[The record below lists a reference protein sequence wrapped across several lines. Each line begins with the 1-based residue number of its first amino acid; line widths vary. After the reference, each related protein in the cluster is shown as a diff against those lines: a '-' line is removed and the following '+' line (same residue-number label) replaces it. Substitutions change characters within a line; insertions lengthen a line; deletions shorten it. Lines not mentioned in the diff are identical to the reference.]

1 MDDNRLIEM
10 INLYLDGE
18 LKKDQ
23 ELFLFTRL
31 AADNEAREY
40 FNQLNSIK
48 TAIAGSPEEFPE
60 DLDERILRT
69 ISSENLSGRSLFSG
83 NKLLL
88 VVSLAASIVLLLF
101 SGYLFLRIDS
111 YHEKVNDLS
120 QQVKLQSQTIEML
133 YNSLPGIQVES
144 SLKNTIII
152 KPKS

>member
-48 TAIAGSPEEFPE
+48 TAIAGSPEEFPA

-88 VVSLAASIVLLLF
+88 AVSLAASIVLLLF
-101 SGYLFLRIDS
+101 SGYLILRIDS

-120 QQVKLQSQTIEML
+120 LQVKQQSQTIEML

-144 SLKNTIII
+144 SLKNAIII

>member
-1 MDDNRLIEM
+1 MDDKRLIEM
-10 INLYLDGE
+10 IDLYLDGE

-31 AADNEAREY
+31 AADDEAREY

-48 TAIAGSPEEFPE
+48 AAIPGSAEEFPE
-60 DLDERILRT
+60 DLDERILGT
-69 ISSENLSGRSLFSG
+69 ISSENSSHRFHFSN

-88 VVSLAASIVLLLF
+88 AVSLAASVVLLLF
-101 SGYLFLRIDS
+101 STYLFLRIDS

-133 YNSLPGIQVES
+133 YNSLPGIEVES
-144 SLKNTIII
+144 SLKNAIII
-152 KPKS
+152 KPNS

>member
-1 MDDNRLIEM
+1 MDDKRLIEM
-10 INLYLDGE
+10 IDLYLDGE

-31 AADNEAREY
+31 AADDEAREY

-48 TAIAGSPEEFPE
+48 AAIPGSAEEFPE
-60 DLDERILRT
+60 DLDERILGT
-69 ISSENLSGRSLFSG
+69 ISSENSSHRFHFSN

-88 VVSLAASIVLLLF
+88 AVSLAASVVLLLF

-133 YNSLPGIQVES
+133 YNSLPGIEVES
-144 SLKNTIII
+144 SLKNAIII
-152 KPKS
+152 KPNS